1 MPDEDVRYRFIYDT
15 VSKHAPTET
24 GWEEFKTSVE
34 LAKFCDDSATL
45 LLSCVYDKQGIR
57 LELKYTIYVYCLIDN
72 DTYPGLYHR
81 NIYLRD
87 NAVTK

>member
-45 LLSCVYDKQGIR
+45 LLSCVYDKQGI
-57 LELKYTIYVYCLIDN
+57 LLKFSCLINN
-72 DTYPGLYHR
+72 DTYPHLHTFILVIMLIL
-81 NIYLRD
+81 N
-87 NAVTK
+87 